1 MSIDEI
7 WKQFGDDVVKI
18 AIEFEP
24 GKNTWCVKFKTPLGG
39 THVER
44 DMDMIKAA
52 ENTLNWY
59 KNSHTPAYV
68 AEALFMVLSEIEN
81 ATKKQE
87 HQNSFTEDIL
97 EACKL
102 KDEFMHIVEGE
113 LIWNDAYKQ
122 KPIPEQ
128 KPVQEQKSSAPAKP
142 QKKKPEPE
150 PTNTAEAPTDGFP
163 PYFMKDDSGFS
174 GRTECWGYDIYGKRA
189 HVVLDQKNPQN
200 CKIDNSLEG
209 LNSDTNVVEISE
221 NEYNEYYDNV
231 TNTMT
236 AISMGFGVD
245 DFSKYKVIKD

>member
-7 WKQFGDDVVKI
+7 WKQFGNDVAKI

-24 GKNTWCVKFKTPLGG
+24 EKNTWCVKFKTPLGG
-39 THVER
+39 THVECDV
-44 DMDMIKAA
+44 DMAKAA
-52 ENTLNWY
+52 EKTLNWY
-59 KNSHTPAYV
+59 KNSHTPTYV
-68 AEALFMVLSEIEN
+68 AEVLFMTLTEIEN

-87 HQNSFTEDIL
+87 RQNSFTEDIL

-102 KDEFMHIVEGE
+102 KDEFMYIVDGE

-122 KPIPEQ
+122 KH
-128 KPVQEQKSSAPAKP
+128 VQEQKPSASAKP

-150 PTNTAEAPTDGFP
+150 PTNTAEAPSDGFP
-163 PYFMKDDSGFS
+163 PYFMKADSGFN
-174 GRTECWGYDIYGKRA
+174 GRTECWGYDIYGKRT
-189 HVVLDQKNPQN
+189 HVVLDQINPQN
-200 CKIDNSLEG
+200 CVIDNSLDG
-209 LNSDTNVVEISE
+209 LNNDTTFIEISE

-245 DFSKYKVIKD
+245 DFGKYKVIKD

>member
-7 WKQFGDDVVKI
+7 WKQFGYDVAKI

-44 DMDMIKAA
+44 DVDMAKAA
-52 ENTLNWY
+52 EKTLNWY
-59 KNSHTPAYV
+59 KNSHTPTYV
-68 AEALFMVLSEIEN
+68 AEALFMALTEIEN

-87 HQNSFTEDIL
+87 RQNSFTEDIL

-102 KDEFMHIVEGE
+102 KDEFMHIVDDE

-122 KPIPEQ
+122 KQ
-128 KPVQEQKSSAPAKP
+128 VQEQKTSAPAKP

-150 PTNTAEAPTDGFP
+150 QTNTAEVPSDGFP
-163 PYFMKDDSGFS
+163 PYFMKTDSGFN
-174 GRTECWGYDIYGKRA
+174 GRTECWGYDINGNRT
-189 HVVLDQKNPQN
+189 HVVLDQRNPQN
-200 CKIDNSLEG
+200 CKIDSGLEG
-209 LNSDTNVVEISE
+209 LNNDTTFIEISE

-231 TNTMT
+231 TNIMT

-245 DFSKYKVIKD
+245 DFGKYKVIKD

>member
-7 WKQFGDDVVKI
+7 WKQFGDDVAKI

-44 DMDMIKAA
+44 DADMAKAA
-52 ENTLNWY
+52 EKTLNWY
-59 KNSHTPAYV
+59 KNSHTPTYV
-68 AEALFMVLSEIEN
+68 AEALFMALAEIEN

-87 HQNSFTEDIL
+87 RQNSFTEDIL
-97 EACKL
+97 KACKL
-102 KDEFMHIVEGE
+102 KDEFMHIVDGE

-122 KPIPEQ
+122 KTVPEQ
-128 KPVQEQKSSAPAKP
+128 KPSASSKP

-150 PTNTAEAPTDGFP
+150 LTNTAEAPSDGFP
-163 PYFMKDDSGFS
+163 PYFMKADSGFN
-174 GRTECWGYDIYGKRA
+174 GRTECWGYDINGNRT
-189 HVVLDQKNPQN
+189 HVVLDQRNPQN

-209 LNSDTNVVEISE
+209 LNDNTTFVEISE

-245 DFSKYKVIKD
+245 DFGKYKVIKD

>member
-7 WKQFGDDVVKI
+7 WKQFGNDVAKI

-24 GKNTWCVKFKTPLGG
+24 EKNTWCVKFKTPLGG
-39 THVER
+39 THVECDV
-44 DMDMIKAA
+44 DMAKAA
-52 ENTLNWY
+52 EKTLNWY
-59 KNSHTPAYV
+59 KNSHTPTYV
-68 AEALFMVLSEIEN
+68 AEALFMTLTEIEN

-87 HQNSFTEDIL
+87 RQNSFTEDIL

-102 KDEFMHIVEGE
+102 KDEFMHIVDSE

-122 KPIPEQ
+122 KH
-128 KPVQEQKSSAPAKP
+128 VQEQKPSASAKP

-150 PTNTAEAPTDGFP
+150 PTNTAEAPSDGFP
-163 PYFMKDDSGFS
+163 PYFMKADSGFN
-174 GRTECWGYDIYGKRA
+174 GCTECWGYDIYGKRT
-189 HVVLDQKNPQN
+189 HVVLDQRNPQN
-200 CKIDNSLEG
+200 CVIDNSLDG
-209 LNSDTNVVEISE
+209 LNNDTTFIEISE

-245 DFSKYKVIKD
+245 DFGKYKVIKD

>member
-7 WKQFGDDVVKI
+7 WKQFGDDVAKI

-24 GKNTWCVKFKTPLGG
+24 GKNWCVKFKTLGG

-44 DMDMIKAA
+44 DVDMAKAA
-52 ENTLNWY
+52 EKTLNWY
-59 KNSHTPAYV
+59 KNSHTPTYV
-68 AEALFMVLSEIEN
+68 AEALFMALAEIEN

-87 HQNSFTEDIL
+87 RQNSFTEDIL
-97 EACKL
+97 KACKL
-102 KDEFMHIVEGE
+102 KDEFMQIVDGE

-122 KPIPEQ
+122 A
-128 KPVQEQKSSAPAKP
+128 QEQKSSAPAKQ

-150 PTNTAEAPTDGFP
+150 PTNTAEAPSDMFP
-163 PYFMKDDSGFS
+163 PYFMKADSGFN
-174 GRTECWGYDIYGKRA
+174 GRIECWGYDINGNRT
-189 HVVLDQKNPQN
+189 HVVLDQRNPQN

-209 LNSDTNVVEISE
+209 LNNDTAFIEISE

-236 AISMGFGVD
+236 AISMGL
-245 DFSKYKVIKD
+245 Y